1 MWCLIRTSRFFSMV
15 FGYECIVTFMHPPTR
30 SPLPR
35 IATTSGPS
43 RTSREPP
50 EMYQREGRRSW
61 LFEEG
66 GIFMLSLMIDVE
78 LEGWMSMSISIY
90 WRVGFWRF
98 NTLPP
103 VHHELVGG
111 NKLSTNSSPKVLPVA
126 CVHNI
131 RISVFFSQQKMDLQL
146 NERQSKRGKSKSS
159 L

>member
-1 MWCLIRTSRFFSMV
+1 MIPLSTQYNASKCKCLAQTPLFSLA
-15 FGYECIVTFMHPPTR
+15 FDSECIVTLLHPPTR

-50 EMYQREGRRSW
+50 EMYQREERRSW

-66 GIFMLSLMIDVE
+66 WILMILIFVN
-78 LEGWMSMSISIY
+78 
-90 WRVGFWRF
+90 VFV
-98 NTLPP
+98 TLPP

-111 NKLSTNSSPKVLPVA
+111 NQLSTYSCPKVLPVA

-131 RISVFFSQQKMDLQL
+131 RLSVFFSQQKMDLQL

>member
-1 MWCLIRTSRFFSMV
+1 MVFRKNVVFDSNITFFSMV
-15 FGYECIVTFMHPPTR
+15 FGYECIVISLNPPTR

-50 EMYQREGRRSW
+50 EMYQREERRSW

-66 GIFMLSLMIDVE
+66 WILMILIFVN
-78 LEGWMSMSISIY
+78 
-90 WRVGFWRF
+90 VFV
-98 NTLPP
+98 TLPP
-103 VHHELVGG
+103 VHHKLVRG

-131 RISVFFSQQKMDLQL
+131 RLSVFFSLQKMDLQL